1 MAIAYSVKLPLEEG
15 QNSNS
20 SYNTTLVDTARQNIK
35 MILLTNPGERI
46 MLPDFGVGFRRMLF
60 EQNNERLA
68 AMLENAIMQQ
78 MAKYAAG
85 IGIDE
90 INIITDSNNTIVGIS
105 LIFSIKSVKIFG
117 QQFSFTIS

>member
-1 MAIAYSVKLPLEEG
+1 MAIAYSVKLPLEES